1 MYKKKVAPAPTTT
14 KASKNMKHVS
24 FAEPLVSFL
33 GESIKVASE
42 PPFQI
47 LEVPCHDNPT
57 DNFDPMLHE
66 FLIHVDQGD
75 HSKKATKTADQEL
88 LKERKSGDILVQD
101 KGAMASTDPLQDL
114 LVSSFCSG
122 TVAEMEDINV
132 VTSPPSDSPMNTTK
146 FFNTS
151 QVDGFTTPSPSLIDP
166 TVLVE
171 GQEVLGDLNSLIN
184 INPGPSEVALQLVTP
199 LLDSLT
205 TPRPEHAENANHDI
219 QNQTPI
225 VEEHVQSGNENGL
238 LNNCPVDLF
247 LASISTEVDQP
258 LLPDP
263 ATLNNPQP
271 QPKFKS
277 HRVASSVTKRKS
289 VRLTAK
295 AQSRIGKDTIQIAQ
309 DLLVKKL
316 GELSPDNQAANIPN
330 IESLSQ
336 HLDQPLTKNNM
347 EALQVLVEHG
357 AKKMKKG
364 SNPRNQGPATR
375 MEVA

>member
-1 MYKKKVAPAPTTT
+1 
-14 KASKNMKHVS
+14 
-24 FAEPLVSFL
+24 
-33 GESIKVASE
+33 
-42 PPFQI
+42 
-47 LEVPCHDNPT
+47 
-57 DNFDPMLHE
+57 
-66 FLIHVDQGD
+66 
-75 HSKKATKTADQEL
+75 
-88 LKERKSGDILVQD
+88 
-101 KGAMASTDPLQDL
+101 
-114 LVSSFCSG
+114 
-122 TVAEMEDINV
+122 
-132 VTSPPSDSPMNTTK
+132 
-146 FFNTS
+146 
-151 QVDGFTTPSPSLIDP
+151 
-166 TVLVE
+166 
-171 GQEVLGDLNSLIN
+171 LGDLNSLIN

-247 LASISTEVDQP
+247 LTSISIEVDLP

-289 VRLTAK
+289 VCLTAK

-330 IESLSQ
+330 IESFSQ

-364 SNPRNQGPATR
+364 ADPKKQGPATS